1 MSANSSQW
9 NNNTAFLLAATGSA
23 VGLGNIWGFPYKAA
37 ENGGGLFVLLYIFF
51 VITLGFPVFMAEV
64 FIGKKGKGNPVSS
77 VESLAIKS
85 KSSKS
90 WGIVGYAGILASL
103 IIAGYYAVIAGFVI
117 DYGFISAQGVAE
129 GTAKDI
135 WATQQSTF
143 WDMTLWTLLFIFGS
157 CYVVANGIDAGIDK
171 AMRFLLPMLFV
182 LVIAMVGYGAYQGDF
197 NAGLDYLFS
206 AKTDKFNSPGEVA
219 ATVQAAIGQAFFSLS
234 IGMGTLMAF
243 GSYMPSS
250 QKVSKASTV
259 VVTAD
264 TGVALLAGLAIFP
277 LAFGLGFNPE
287 ENAFGGSA
295 LVFETMPEA
304 FAKLGALGQ
313 FVGPLFFFLLAVA
326 AFSSM
331 ISILEPSVAFLTQ
344 KLSSQPNSDTRKK
357 ATAVILLVCVG
368 LSLISIAGH
377 NVWKDISVGA
387 LQNPFEFM
395 KYFADD
401 FLLLLVG
408 TGMSIFVGWRLQNV
422 VDKDTMGIN
431 SAAMM
436 NLWIFV
442 LKWISPIFLMTIWT
456 LGNLQ
461 VLFKFDLIAKV
472 ISYF

>member
-1 MSANSSQW
+1 MATQSSQW

-64 FIGKKGKGNPVSS
+64 FIGKKGKSNPVSS
-77 VESLAIKS
+77 VESLAAKS
-85 KSSKS
+85 NSSKK

-135 WATQQSTF
+135 WANQQSTF
-143 WDMTLWTLLFIFGS
+143 FDMTFWTVLFIVGS

-171 AMRFLLPMLFV
+171 AMRFLLPMLFILV
-182 LVIAMVGYGAYQGDF
+182 LAMVGYGAYQGDF
-197 NAGLDYLFS
+197 NAGINYLFS
-206 AKTDKFNSPGEVA
+206 WKADDIETTGQA
-219 ATVQAAIGQAFFSLS
+219 AAIVQAAIGQAFFSLS

-250 QKVSKASTV
+250 QKVSKASGV

-277 LAFGLGFNPE
+277 LAFGLGFDPKE
-287 ENAFGGSA
+287 DAFGGSA

-304 FAKLGALGQ
+304 FAQLGVIGQ
-313 FVGPLFFFLLAVA
+313 LVGPLFFFLLAVA

-344 KLSSQPNSDTRKK
+344 KFSMTRMK
-357 ATAVILLVCVG
+357 ATGVILLVCIS
-368 LSLISIAGH
+368 LSLVSIAGH
-377 NVWKDISVGA
+377 NVWKDVSVGA
-387 LQNPFEFM
+387 LDNPFEFM

-408 TGMSIFVGWRLQNV
+408 TGMSVFVGWRLQKV
-422 VDKDTMGIN
+422 IDADTMGI
-431 SAAMM
+431 SSTTMM
-436 NLWIFV
+436 NLWVFI
-442 LKWISPIFLMTIWT
+442 LKWVSPIFLMTIWT

-461 VLFKFDLIAKV
+461 VLFEYDLLDKI
-472 ISYF
+472 INLF